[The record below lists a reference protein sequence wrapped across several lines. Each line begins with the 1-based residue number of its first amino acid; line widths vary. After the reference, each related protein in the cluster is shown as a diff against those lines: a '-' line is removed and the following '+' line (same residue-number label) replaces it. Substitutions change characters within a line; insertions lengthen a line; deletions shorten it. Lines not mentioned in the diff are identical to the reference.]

1 MTSTTSTTSTTSFLD
16 CWIYLI
22 GKPQMKLSKV
32 GVVMLGVT
40 DLPRS
45 VAFYRDKLGLQ
56 PQGEVPGEF
65 AFFNGGGVMLA
76 LSVPHST
83 NRPNLL
89 GATEIVF
96 AVDNVSATYVAL
108 RARGVTFK
116 NEPRVI
122 DGTNWGANFTD
133 PDGHWLSIF
142 GPKGS

>member
-1 MTSTTSTTSTTSFLD
+1 MN
-16 CWIYLI
+16 
-22 GKPQMKLSKV
+22 LSKV

-45 VAFYRDKLGLQ
+45 VAFYRDTLGLQ
-56 PQGEVPGEF
+56 VQGEVPGEF

-76 LSVPHST
+76 LSVPHSK
-83 NRPNLL
+83 NRPNVL

-96 AVDNVSATYVAL
+96 AVDNVSAAYAAL

-116 NEPRVI
+116 SEPRVI

-142 GPKGS
+142 GPKGD